1 MSRFKSS
8 QLHYIFQN
16 DCEGNFTIL
25 FFWGY
30 VEYASITVVL
40 FRFKVRDVLQPYGSG
55 NITLQWGR
63 ALLGA
68 FL

>member
-16 DCEGNFTIL
+16 DSEGNFTIL
-25 FFWGY
+25 FFGGY

-40 FRFKVRDVLQPYGSG
+40 FWFKVQNVLQSYGSG
-55 NITLQWGR
+55 TITLQWGR

>member
-16 DCEGNFTIL
+16 YCEGNFTIL

-30 VEYASITVVL
+30 VEYASITDFL
-40 FRFKVRDVLQPYGSG
+40 FRFKVHDVLQSYGSG
-55 NITLQWGR
+55 TITLQ
-63 ALLGA
+63 
-68 FL
+68 

>member
-8 QLHYIFQN
+8 QLHHVFQN
-16 DCEGNFTIL
+16 DSGGDFTISL
-25 FFWGY
+25 FWGY

-40 FRFKVRDVLQPYGSG
+40 FRFKEHDVLQSYGSG
-55 NITLQWGR
+55 TITLQWGR